1 MTDVITDRPA
11 NDRKDFLFDAVTIPQ
26 SQKELGCHKGRL
38 ILVSAPHP
46 RKQPTQAKL
55 SDPIEIQHDTI
66 FTLGKDREIHGW
78 ATLQHPWSA
87 AVHGNVTR
95 WPGALLRLP
104 CLVPIACCARK
115 YRGSL
120 RPSEAVITHR
130 DVDNQPPTT

>member
-26 SQKELGCHKGRL
+26 SQKELGCHMGRL

-66 FTLGKDREIHGW
+66 LPLEKIGKSMVGQPCRKPLVKVEDTGLIYNSLCSSSRIHNGI
-78 ATLQHPWSA
+78 A
-87 AVHGNVTR
+87 A
-95 WPGALLRLP
+95 
-104 CLVPIACCARK
+104 
-115 YRGSL
+115 
-120 RPSEAVITHR
+120 
-130 DVDNQPPTT
+130 